1 MRFSGHVEVQ
11 NNKQQTIYNNKI
23 NKSLKNIF
31 RTQSNI
37 YDEVFYAKI
46 VSGFLQKSSMIDT

>member
-1 MRFSGHVEVQ
+1 MRCSGHVEVQ

>member
-1 MRFSGHVEVQ
+1 M
-11 NNKQQTIYNNKI
+11 
-23 NKSLKNIF
+23 F

-46 VSGFLQKSSMIDT
+46 VSGFLQKSSMIDTWLGSKYSKKPSFLSSLVYKVM